1 MKYSFFEFS
10 DREYLPLEHLSSS
23 SSVSPSQ
30 HIIHSGF
37 LVESVSD
44 GPRSQKP
51 SSSSRYFVLDEDHL
65 WCKLRKED
73 TKFSWK
79 LCLKHLKL
87 HLVPQESARS
97 ISAQGFNLK
106 LAYGALSWNLQALN
120 RTDFDRWVGA
130 FTKVAIRTDLH
141 QRFIMNRALGSG
153 AFSKVCEAIEK
164 RSKTRFAVKGFNKS
178 NFDKRLQSKAAFF
191 NEISVLNQLCHPNL
205 LTIQEVQET
214 ENSVYFV
221 LELCEG
227 GRLQDFIRH
236 QSPLTE
242 QEVKN
247 VMEGL
252 LRGLSYLAENMI
264 AKLELKLRNVLLRKR
279 RDIQPEDVVLVD
291 FNLAAVEAGQKLPSN
306 SPLRTDGLVG
316 ASKRSFTAAEE
327 AFHRHHKGDVLAAG
341 VICYTMMMGDD
352 ALDDHAMHTRQ
363 LVEQGRIPQVNFA
376 APAMQRFSPALT
388 ELLRHMLDEDASKR
402 PTADLCLVSKL
413 FAKPYFNFKDYSMGT
428 EEFDDPSFE
437 LKKKRSQSNR
447 VIRRK
452 EPMSSLPP
460 RRTRGLS
467 GFSSG
472 ASTNKNVTFK
482 AGTKHSFS
490 KREAGAFDLYKKS
503 LLTRTTKTV
512 HSKDTVSPRSDLDRK
527 VSPSSSSV
535 MNSNVSDSVLSN
547 QSGLAP
553 GELKR
558 VRKKSQFGQEYE
570 LTNPPQQVL

>member
-79 LCLKHLKL
+79 LCLRHLKL
-87 HLVPQESARS
+87 HLAPLESARS
-97 ISAQGFNLK
+97 ISPQGFNLK
-106 LAYGALSWNLQALN
+106 LSYGSLSWNLQALN

-130 FTKVAIRTDLH
+130 FTKVVVRTDLH

-164 RSKTRFAVKGFNKS
+164 RTKTRFAVKGFNKS
-178 NFDKRLQSKAAFF
+178 NFDRRLKSKAAFF
-191 NEISVLNQLCHPNL
+191 NEICVMKQLCHPNL

-227 GRLQDFIRH
+227 GRLQDFIRN

-252 LRGLSYLAENMI
+252 LRGLSYLAENRI

-291 FNLAAVEAGQKLPSN
+291 FSLAAVEAGPR
-306 SPLRTDGLVG
+306 LRSDGVLG
-316 ASKRSFTAAEE
+316 ASKRSFSAAED
-327 AFHRHHKGDVLAAG
+327 AFHRNHKGDVLAAG
-341 VICYTMMMGDD
+341 FICYTLMMGDD
-352 ALDDHAMHTRQ
+352 VLDDHAMHARK
-363 LVEQGRIPQVNFA
+363 LLEEGRIPRVNFA
-376 APAMQRFSPALT
+376 AAAMQRFSPALT
-388 ELLRHMLDEDASKR
+388 ELLRQMLEEDAGKR
-402 PTADLCLVSKL
+402 PTADLCLLSKV
-413 FAKPYFNFKDYSMGT
+413 FAKPYIKFKDYSMGT
-428 EEFDDPSFE
+428 EEFEDPSFE
-437 LKKKRSQSNR
+437 LQRKRSQSNR

-452 EPMSSLPP
+452 EPMISLPP

-482 AGTKHSFS
+482 AGTKNSYS
-490 KREAGAFDLYKKS
+490 KRDQGAFDL
-503 LLTRTTKTV
+503 
-512 HSKDTVSPRSDLDRK
+512 
-527 VSPSSSSV
+527 
-535 MNSNVSDSVLSN
+535 
-547 QSGLAP
+547 
-553 GELKR
+553 
-558 VRKKSQFGQEYE
+558 
-570 LTNPPQQVL
+570 